1 MRRAIVPTPPHV
13 SHVLFAKVSL
23 SNARGGEALSGGCA
37 VYYKPKPSDG
47 TGVVSFQ
54 KLQSI
59 SESWEKPRGGGW
71 ARWTGGGIYEGEKKN
86 LQP

>member
-1 MRRAIVPTPPHV
+1 MRRAIVPTPPHG

-47 TGVVSFQ
+47 TGVTSFQ

-59 SESWEKPRGGGW
+59 PDESWEKPRGGGW
-71 ARWTGGGIYEGEKKN
+71 ARWTGREEEKFAAIR
-86 LQP
+86 